1 MEDGSYL
8 NLNNSNR
15 NDSNSYHGDYG
26 EVSFHEN
33 ISQLILNE
41 NFVREKVKDINFYCL
56 PWSEECKISTKN
68 G

>member
-1 MEDGSYL
+1 MQNGSYL

-26 EVSFHEN
+26 EVSFHDN

-41 NFVREKVKDINFYCL
+41 NFVKRKVKNIDFNCL
-56 PWSEECKISTKN
+56 PWSEGCKISEKN